1 MFAHRSNRRRGI
13 KRRAR
18 CAPAVVALLAAGPR
32 TGRKVYRTGRP
43 AFSLVELMIA
53 LIILGF
59 GLLVV
64 GAALPVGLTITRETT
79 EAAVGEAAGKYGM
92 VVVERSMRLAGA
104 FGKPNATPPI
114 LVRPDIDSVFRPR
127 VQVTSGVPPLVGEL
141 APQPAPG
148 FDFEPFVKVRP
159 LISLNFNA
167 KLPLGL
173 RMQRI
178 PDRGEELIR
187 AWLLGTGRPT
197 LSTEVDFPL
206 IPPFDDVNG
215 DGILDSRVFNPV
227 LSAIARTYPPV
238 SSVTRLYPGDFFNN
252 GTNPQYR
259 VTPLAEQE
267 LEMRKALDRTIGWT
281 AFYRR
286 VSYAEGSDPN
296 LYEIIVIATRRP
308 GRDFRFA
315 VQDESAPLGARWGPQ
330 PPMGG
335 GSGSQQGE
343 QAVAVPDS
351 GEAKAP
357 GMGANPDGNAGRLAA
372 GGDASGGTIA
382 RAVASTVEGSAAPS
396 PWLVLFTEL
405 PPPPDLVPDDPNRAV
420 DPLFEEAATLSF
432 KCTASVGALLPV
444 GSIFIPA
451 VNDDRPGSIPGQ
463 VYVSAVPGVQISG
476 FVPHSPTILPFYK
489 VVERPDLTTVI
500 VKNPG
505 VYPWVNDL
513 IATTPL
519 SQHWPV
525 WVIPPSFKEHDSYG
539 RPIFENRSSVL
550 SVTRRYIRLR
560 EIQ

>member
-1 MFAHRSNRRRGI
+1 M
-13 KRRAR
+13 
-18 CAPAVVALLAAGPR
+18 
-32 TGRKVYRTGRP
+32 
-43 AFSLVELMIA
+43 
-53 LIILGF
+53 
-59 GLLVV
+59 
-64 GAALPVGLTITRETT
+64 TITRETT

-167 KLPLGL
+167 KLGLGL
-173 RMQRI
+173 PMAVM

-206 IPPFDDVNG
+206 GGPFADVNG

-238 SSVTRLYPGDFFNN
+238 SSVTRLDPDDFFSN
-252 GTNPQYR
+252 GQYR
-259 VTPLAEQE
+259 VTLVSEQE
-267 LEMRKALDRTIGWT
+267 REMRKALDRTIGWT

-308 GRDFRFA
+308 GRDFRFG

-343 QAVAVPDS
+343 QAAALAESSERETAGIGP
-351 GEAKAP
+351 
-357 GMGANPDGNAGRLAA
+357 NFDGNGGEPVAGAA
-372 GGDASGGTIA
+372 GNGAFGGTIA
-382 RAVASTVEGSAAPS
+382 RAVASTVEESAAPS
-396 PWLVLFTEL
+396 AWLVLFTVL
-405 PPPPDLVPDDPNRAV
+405 PPLPDLVLGDPNRAV

-476 FVPHSPTILPFYK
+476 FVPHSPTILPIYK

-505 VYPWVNDL
+505 VYPWVNPN
-513 IATTPL
+513 AATPL

-525 WVIPPSFKEHDSYG
+525 WVIPPSFKEHDSNG

-560 EIQ
+560 EIP